1 MLPGFFI
8 KACSFLMAYAMKVW
22 VKRFLITIIILA
34 GILFS
39 LIGPIDRTPLH
50 DQPFYH
56 EMNAQLDRL
65 QFTSEEKAVLLAGW
79 KKVSITPD
87 HPMAMAG
94 YRMRE
99 GFETVH
105 DSLYARLTVLQAD
118 DKHCY
123 LISVDLLLFP
133 PALKQKLFEH
143 FKGREIQPFLYLS
156 ATHTHNGIGCWHDST
171 VGNVALGD
179 YDEVW
184 VAETAKKIIQ
194 AIEDIEQKLQ
204 PASLS
209 YWETDAH
216 EYAENRLKPG
226 APHDGML
233 RGLKLI
239 RQDSTTAHLI
249 SFSAHATSISKKSKS
264 LSGDYPAAVVDS
276 LMKVTNSF
284 GMFMAGMVG
293 SHRLAGINAE
303 EFDLVAKA
311 GEVLSEKIIS
321 APSSTKTDSVKLVAA
336 HIPIQF
342 GPSQLRINKDWKLR
356 DWVFSWLVNPLQGEL
371 TYLQL
376 DDIVLIGTPCDF
388 SGEIFIK
395 HIAEVA
401 KQQNK
406 KVIITSFNGD
416 YAGYITEDEHY
427 ETLRKEEVMTL
438 NWVGP
443 YYGCYFA
450 EMITTLLKK

>member
-1 MLPGFFI
+1 MN
-8 KACSFLMAYAMKVW
+8 VW
-22 VKRFLITIIILA
+22 VKRLLITITFLA

-39 LIGPIDRTPLH
+39 LIGPIDRTPLQ
-50 DQPFYH
+50 DQSFYQDMH
-56 EMNAQLDRL
+56 AQLDSL
-65 QFTSEEKAVLLAGW
+65 QFEKSGVKKVLYAGW
-79 KKVSITPD
+79 DKVAITPD
-87 HPMAMAG
+87 HSMAMAG

-105 DSLYARLTVLQAD
+105 DSLYARIIVLNVGG
-118 DKHCY
+118 KPCY

-133 PALKQKLFEH
+133 PTLKQKLIEH
-143 FKGREIQPFLYLS
+143 FNKTEMQPFLYLS
-156 ATHTHNGIGCWHDST
+156 ATHTHNGIGCWHDSP
-171 VGNVALGD
+171 VGNVVLGS
-179 YDEVW
+179 YNETW
-184 VAETAKKIIQ
+184 VEETANKITK
-194 AIEDIEQKLQ
+194 AIHGIENNLH
-204 PASLS
+204 PASLA

-216 EYAENRLKPG
+216 EYAENRLKAG
-226 APHDGML
+226 APHDGLL
-233 RGLKLI
+233 RGIKLI

-276 LMKVTNSF
+276 LMKSTNSF

-293 SHRLAGINAE
+293 SHRLAGIDAG

-311 GEVLSEKIIS
+311 GRELSEKVRS
-321 APSSTKTDSVKLVAA
+321 ASVSPKADSIALITA
-336 HIPIQF
+336 HVPIQF
-342 GPSQLRINKDWKLR
+342 GPSQLRIAKDWKLR
-356 DWVFSWLVNPLQGEL
+356 NWVFSWLVNPLQGEL

-376 DDIVLIGTPCDF
+376 NDIILIGTPCDF
-388 SGEIFIK
+388 SGEIFVK

-401 KQQNK
+401 AQQNK

-427 ETLRKEEVMTL
+427 ETLEKEEVMAL

-443 YYGCYFA
+443 YYGSYFT
-450 EMITTLLKK
+450 EMINTLLKK